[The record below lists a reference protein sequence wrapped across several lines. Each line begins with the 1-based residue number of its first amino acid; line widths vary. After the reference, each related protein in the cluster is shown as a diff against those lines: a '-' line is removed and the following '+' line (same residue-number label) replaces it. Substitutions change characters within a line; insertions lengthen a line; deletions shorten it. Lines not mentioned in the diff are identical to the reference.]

1 MTAQTETL
9 RASDTV
15 AQPDEDAPLRLRGGW
30 LALGRILYAGLLL
43 LCLVMFGLSLWHI
56 FDKGVASC
64 VSEYNIGWLF
74 CTEFRQAQAQLGL
87 TPALFES
94 YFLTL
99 RIAAALPLL
108 GLSLL
113 LVWRRSEE
121 LRVLLLAGLLAVL
134 AVAGPWMTPLWL
146 WAGGW
151 LREYTA
157 VPYLA
162 VATTLLS
169 YLLRGGGLVFF
180 YLFPDGRFV
189 PRWGRWVALAW
200 LLMTFPA
207 EFFPESAVSYYAWP
221 PILSAL
227 VQLVFVLSA
236 VGAMLYR
243 YRRRADAVQRQQIK
257 WIVAGLVLMSLNWL
271 ADFVVWGLVPTLT
284 GTEPITPGMPAVIWE
299 LAQDTA
305 WYLSLIVLGLCF
317 GVAIFRRRLWDI
329 DLIVNRTLVYGG
341 LTVSVVGLYV
351 LLVGGL
357 GALFQAQGNLLISL
371 LAAGLIAVL
380 FQPLRGWLQRSV
392 NRLMFGE
399 RDDPVALLSRL
410 GQELETSATPD
421 ALLGNLVTT
430 VAGALKLPYAAVE
443 LDGEVI
449 ALAGQPTA
457 DPERLPLIY
466 QTQTVG
472 HLLVG
477 HRTPGEAF
485 GSADRRLLETI
496 AHQAG
501 AAAHTV
507 RLTAALQRSRQRI
520 VAAREEERRRLRRDL
535 HDGLGPQLASQTLGL
550 DAVDRLIDP
559 EPEKA
564 RALIRELKRQ
574 AQAAVTDVRRLVY
587 GLRPPALDDLGL
599 RCALYEETLRYEEK
613 GLQITF
619 EAPETRPALPAAVE
633 VAAYR
638 IAQEA
643 LHNVTRHAQ
652 ARVCAVRLDVDAGW
666 LAVEVVDD
674 GLGIPE
680 GRRSGVGLQSMR
692 ERAAELNGHC
702 RIEPRESGGTRVRA
716 ELPLYESPAGGE
728 TGIGSDQL
736 LYQPLAEGDAD
747 YVTANDTV

>member
-1 MTAQTETL
+1 MMTAQTDTL
-9 RASDTV
+9 RAADSAV
-15 AQPDEDAPLRLRGGW
+15 ELVQDAPLRLRGGW
-30 LALGRILYAGLLL
+30 LVLGRVLYASLLL
-43 LCLVMFGLSLWHI
+43 LCIVLFGLSLWII
-56 FDKGVASC
+56 FSNGVAPCTGPANAS
-64 VSEYNIGWLF
+64 WTF
-74 CTEFRQAQAQLGL
+74 CEPFRQAQAQLGL
-87 TPALFES
+87 TPALYEG
-94 YFLTL
+94 YFLVL
-99 RIAAALPLL
+99 RVVAALPLL
-108 GLSLL
+108 GLSLV

-146 WAGGW
+146 WGGSW

-162 VATTLLS
+162 PAATLLS
-169 YLLRGGGLVFF
+169 YLLRGGGLLFF

-200 LLMTFPA
+200 LVMTFPA
-207 EFFPESAVSYYAWP
+207 EFFPESALSYYAWP
-221 PILSAL
+221 AALSTL

-257 WIVAGLVLMSLNWL
+257 WVVAGVVLMSLNWF
-271 ADFVVWGLVPTLT
+271 ADFVVWELYPALT
-284 GTEPITPGMPAVIWE
+284 DAYPISEGMPAVIWE

-305 WYLSLIVLGLCF
+305 WYLSLIVLALCF

-371 LAAGLIAVL
+371 LATGLIAVL

-443 LDGEVI
+443 LDGEVV

-550 DAVDRLIDP
+550 DAVDRLIEP
-559 EPEKA
+559 EPDKA
-564 RALIRELKRQ
+564 RNLIRELKKQ
-574 AQAAVTDVRRLVY
+574 AQAAIADVRRLVY
-587 GLRPPALDDLGL
+587 GLRSPALDDLGL
-599 RCALYEETLRYEEK
+599 RCALYEETLRYGEK
-613 GLQITF
+613 GLQVTF
-619 EAPETRPALPAAVE
+619 EAPEILPALPAAVE

-643 LHNVTRHAQ
+643 LHNVARHAQ
-652 ARVCAVRLDVDAGW
+652 ARACAVRLDVGAGW
-666 LAVEVVDD
+666 LVVEVVDD
-674 GLGIPE
+674 GNGIPE
-680 GRRSGVGLQSMR
+680 GRRSGVGLQSMH

-702 RIEPRESGGTRVRA
+702 RIEPRDGGGTRVRA
-716 ELPLYESPAGGE
+716 ELPLYESPASGE
-728 TGIGSDQL
+728 TGVGTEPP
-736 LYQPLAEGDAD
+736 LYQPLAEGDA
-747 YVTANDTV
+747 

>member
-1 MTAQTETL
+1 VPFL
-9 RASDTV
+9 
-15 AQPDEDAPLRLRGGW
+15 G
-30 LALGRILYAGLLL
+30 LAADLLSFLLSGAGLL
-43 LCLVMFGLSLWHI
+43 
-56 FDKGVASC
+56 
-64 VSEYNIGWLF
+64 
-74 CTEFRQAQAQLGL
+74 
-87 TPALFES
+87 
-94 YFLTL
+94 
-99 RIAAALPLL
+99 
-108 GLSLL
+108 
-113 LVWRRSEE
+113 
-121 LRVLLLAGLLAVL
+121 
-134 AVAGPWMTPLWL
+134 
-146 WAGGW
+146 
-151 LREYTA
+151 
-157 VPYLA
+157 
-162 VATTLLS
+162 
-169 YLLRGGGLVFF
+169 FF
-180 YLFPDGRFV
+180 YLFPTGRFV
-189 PRWGRWVALAW
+189 PRWSRWPAIAW
-200 LLMTFPA
+200 VLLTFIA
-207 EFFPESAVSYYAWP
+207 VFFSESPGSYYGWP
-221 PILSAL
+221 PILSTV
-227 VQLVFVLSA
+227 VQSSA
-236 VGAMLYR
+236 VLGGLAAMLYR
-243 YRRRADAVQRQQIK
+243 YRMKADAVQRQQIK
-257 WIVAGLVLMSLNWL
+257 WIVAGVVLVSLNWFV
-271 ADFVVWGLVPTLT
+271 DFAVWEIPPALGVEL
-284 GTEPITPGMPAVIWE
+284 IDKGMPAVVWE
-299 LAQDTA
+299 LVQDTA
-305 WYLSLIVLGLCF
+305 WYLSQIGVAICF
-317 GVAIFRRRLWDI
+317 GMAIFRRRLWDI

-357 GALFQAQGNLLISL
+357 GALFQTQGNLLISL
-371 LAAGLIAVL
+371 MATGVIAVL
-380 FQPLRGWLQRSV
+380 FQPLRDWLQRSV

-421 ALLGNLVTT
+421 ALLGNLVAT
-430 VAGALKLPYAAVE
+430 VAGALKLPYAAAE
-443 LDGEVI
+443 LDGEVV

-550 DAVDRLIDP
+550 DAVDRLIEP
-559 EPEKA
+559 EPDKA
-564 RALIRELKRQ
+564 RDLIQELKKQ

-613 GLQITF
+613 GLQVTF
-619 EAPETRPALPAAVE
+619 EAPETLPALPAAVE

-643 LHNVTRHAQ
+643 LHNVARHAQ
-652 ARVCAVRLDVDAGW
+652 ARACAVQLDVGAGW

-674 GLGIPE
+674 GAGIPE
-680 GRRSGVGLQSMR
+680 GRRSGVGLQSMH
-692 ERAAELNGHC
+692 ERAAELNGRC
-702 RIEPRESGGTRVRA
+702 RIEPRDGGGTRVRA
-716 ELPLYESPAGGE
+716 ELPLFESPASGE
-728 TGIGSDQL
+728 TEVGSEPP

-747 YVTANDTV
+747 HVTANDTL